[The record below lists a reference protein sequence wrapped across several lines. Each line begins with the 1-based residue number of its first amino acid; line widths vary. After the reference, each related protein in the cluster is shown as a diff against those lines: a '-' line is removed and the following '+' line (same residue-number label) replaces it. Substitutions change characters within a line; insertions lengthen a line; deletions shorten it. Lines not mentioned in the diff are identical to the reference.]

1 MSFLSNLAPI
11 AGAVVGNM
19 IVPGAGGLIGGALV
33 GSSVSNAIGA
43 DEAIKA
49 QKDANS
55 QNIAYQQETNA
66 TEIELANTAHQRE
79 VADLK
84 AAGLNPIL
92 SARSGGSATPILSS
106 PSMQSTAP
114 IIQNSAKQASDIG
127 MEGAGLVNQFQL
139 QRSQVALNSAQAA
152 KTAAETQVAIAELDR
167 RAMENQILHDKLPYD
182 RARAAEEAKSWK
194 YDMWLKDIGNT
205 FRSLNPF
212 GDFVT
217 SGKSAT
223 INNNSYYR

>member
-1 MSFLSNLAPI
+1 MSFVSNLAPI

-33 GSSVSNAIGA
+33 GSAVSNAIGA

-49 QKDANS
+49 QKEANS

-79 VADLK
+79 VRDLE

-92 SARSGGSATPILSS
+92 SARLGGSATPILSS

-152 KTAAETQVAIAELDR
+152 KTAAETQVAKAELDR
-167 RAMENQILHDKLPYD
+167 KAMENQILHDKLPYE
-182 RARAAEEAKSWK
+182 RARVAEEGKSWK

-212 GDFVT
+212 GDLLN
-217 SGKSAT
+217 SGK
-223 INNNSYYR
+223 R